1 MSTDPRHAAELAD
14 RIKPVRFAMFTTVD
28 QYGHLVSQPMTRQD
42 TDADGAIW
50 FYTSTLTELW
60 ENIAHQ
66 PEVNLAFSEP
76 EDNLYVSVSGIA
88 ERVVDRARMHALW
101 NPMVQAWFPNG
112 PEDEH
117 VVLVRVVPHSAQYWD
132 SDESKMVRMFQYA
145 KAVITGQT
153 PDIDPGEHGKISM

>member
-28 QYGHLVSQPMTRQD
+28 QYGHLVSQPMTRQEN
-42 TDADGAIW
+42 DADGGVW
-50 FYTSTLTELW
+50 FFTSTLTDLW

-88 ERVVDRARMHALW
+88 ERVVDRARIHALW

-153 PDIDPGEHGKISM
+153 PDIDAGEHGRISM